1 MIILNLFFSFFFSEL
16 FCELSP
22 TTSIIGAMVAQTASN
37 TIMDNAIKKY
47 NVFFYDHIEHEGKF
61 HLL

>member
-1 MIILNLFFSFFFSEL
+1 MHFSEL

-22 TTSIIGAMVAQTASN
+22 TTSIIGAMVSQTAIKN
-37 TIMDNAIKKY
+37 AMDKPIDTY
-47 NVFFYDHIEHEGKF
+47 NVFFYDHVEHVGQF